1 MKKMIL
7 LACMS
12 MFVAVMAQNTAPHE
26 MAENL
31 TFKYFSHQPVEEE
44 LTQLA
49 NVDLEVLVND
59 INTDE
64 ERNAFWLNIYR
75 TFSQIVLDA
84 DTTKGVEVR
93 KMIYHQK
100 MTIAGRE
107 INLNTIE
114 NNMLRGGK
122 YRFANGFI
130 HKILMPGWQ
139 KEIKVQEP
147 DVEALF
153 ALNFYKELDVAYFDG
168 QNIDEELNRIVGVML
183 KETTEYNVEQ
193 NILVLPR
200 WMKIYKGDFGGN
212 KNIILFVNRYLEQKV
227 ADDVKLVFE

>member
-1 MKKMIL
+1 
-7 LACMS
+7 MS
-12 MFVAVMAQNTAPHE
+12 MVLAVMGQNNTPHE
-26 MAENL
+26 MAEDL
-31 TFKYFSHQPVEEE
+31 AFKYFSNQSVEEE
-44 LTQLA
+44 LSQLA
-49 NVDLEVLVND
+49 KVDLEVLVND
-59 INTDE
+59 INTDK

-84 DTTKGVEVR
+84 DTTKGEGVR
-93 KMIYHQK
+93 KMIYRQK

-122 YRFANGFI
+122 YRFSNGYI
-130 HKILMPGWQ
+130 NKILMPGWQ

-153 ALNFYKELDVAYFDG
+153 ALNYYKELNVAYFDED
-168 QNIDEELNRIVGVML
+168 NIATELNDIVKVML
-183 KETTEYNVEQ
+183 KETTEYNSEE
-193 NILVLPR
+193 NTLTLPR

-212 KNIILFVNRYLEQKV
+212 KNIILFVNRYLDQKV
-227 ADDVKLVFE
+227 GEEVKLVFA